1 MTNSASNIAFNVGTP
16 TVAGPNGGFINGT
29 KFTGPSKSGKFWI
42 AATSASAKPG
52 STREPNSKEKGE
64 LLAAFHTA
72 IAANGVTANAEQDA
86 WVKVVDAANT
96 KTDKPATTEGKADTG
111 GEGQGAGE
119 GGNANADDAGGDTPG
134 AAAEAG
140 ASTDAGG
147 DAPVGRDFSGGSD
160 AGAEAGADASAD

>member
-1 MTNSASNIAFNVGTP
+1 MTNIAFNVGTP

-42 AATSASAKPG
+42 AATSANAKPG

-119 GGNANADDAGGDTPG
+119 GGNAND
-134 AAAEAG
+134 AAAEAS
-140 ASTDAGG
+140 ASTDAAG
-147 DAPVGRDFSGGSD
+147 DAPKGRDFSGGEAST
-160 AGAEAGADASAD
+160 EAGAAASAD